1 MICRTCSLHA
11 AVLGRMW
18 GYSNK
23 PDASHDHRLPVRICR
38 LEYIADGIGFASRDW
53 VRPRGCPSE
62 SAAEET
68 KKQTRSS
75 CEDRACCL
83 ASSLGSKGILDE
95 TVAVCRQPVDRCQT
109 LPPRWRLLSESTRSP
124 PFHEKVTR
132 FGWTASAS
140 HLAAC
145 SALSRTLPRPTGA
158 SFPGSWVSARGKM
171 KKNAVF

>member
-1 MICRTCSLHA
+1 MPMGFSSRGY
-11 AVLGRMW
+11 GREDE
-18 GYSNK
+18 K
-23 PDASHDHRLPVRICR
+23 TQA
-38 LEYIADGIGFASRDW
+38 
-53 VRPRGCPSE
+53 
-62 SAAEET
+62 
-68 KKQTRSS
+68 RSS

-132 FGWTASAS
+132 FDWTASAS

-145 SALSRTLPRPTGA
+145 RALSRTLPRPTGG
-158 SFPGSWVSARGKM
+158 SFPESLVSAREKM
-171 KKNAVF
+171 KKNAIFQKVAGIRSLCGFVQHGDVLTVHDAIPAQ

>member
-1 MICRTCSLHA
+1 MPMGFSSRGY
-11 AVLGRMW
+11 GREDE
-18 GYSNK
+18 K
-23 PDASHDHRLPVRICR
+23 TQA
-38 LEYIADGIGFASRDW
+38 
-53 VRPRGCPSE
+53 
-62 SAAEET
+62 
-68 KKQTRSS
+68 RSS

-132 FGWTASAS
+132 FDWTASAS

-145 SALSRTLPRPTGA
+145 RALSRTLPRPTGG
-158 SFPGSWVSARGKM
+158 SFPESLVSAREKM
-171 KKNAVF
+171 KKNAIFQKVAGITRLCGSVPHGGVWTVLYAIPSHESRACDASVRSSFPVRAFSLTV